1 MAPVVCVWHCVD
13 HPSPHHATCTGE
25 HELSASVHVCLRH
38 PFSGAREARDH
49 CQAVCSGA
57 RRVLARRHRA
67 NQSLKL
73 LAREASPRQTEALA
87 AATSTLRWLPPWCV
101 CRCSVSTPAPL
112 TKHNLPRRQ
121 HQCVLRSA
129 LAAAMLQR
137 RLSPP
142 RCFCGGSRRRHA
154 PAEALAAA
162 VLQRRLSPPQR
173 PQGGSTTKALDAVR
187 VRRAAGGLRRL
198 SPPRGF
204 SEDLGACPQGGAC
217 LTEDAGARS

>member
-101 CRCSVSTPAPL
+101 CRCSVSTTPAPL
-112 TKHNLPRRQ
+112 PTCRDANTSASYGVLLPPRCFSGGSRR
-121 HQCVLRSA
+121 RDASAEA
-129 LAAAMLQR
+129 LAAGMLQR

-142 RCFCGGSRRRHA
+142 RCFSGGSRRRNAHK
-154 PAEALAAA
+154 
-162 VLQRRLSPPQR
+162 VVRRRRLSTP
-173 PQGGSTTKALDAVR
+173 
-187 VRRAAGGLRRL
+187 
-198 SPPRGF
+198 
-204 SEDLGACPQGGAC
+204 
-217 LTEDAGARS
+217 